1 MFLITSI
8 YKRVFDEFDLVQEGY
23 IVSFT
28 SIEDFVS
35 NSNDFVFND
44 IYFDILDTDTKCII
58 SKLNFVQL
66 LDYYDKGNLIG
77 VLDFSGYI
85 IVYTTNIHDYYFRNI
100 GSIERFDSPTG
111 KTSVAFFKE
120 VTGCEDF
127 NYSDKYKIV
136 DGHKV
141 YTILEPQDYKFF
153 NQCGIDFYCK
163 PLYTC
168 NTALDL
174 YKYLY
179 NNLEIT
185 CESLVYLVL
194 NDGIILKL
202 NFTDKV
208 LNFLIKLKVL
218 KR

>member
-1 MFLITSI
+1 MLLITSI
-8 YKRVFDEFDLVQEGY
+8 YKRVFNEFDLVQEGY

-35 NSNDFVFND
+35 NSNEFVLRE
-44 IYFDILDTDTKCII
+44 IYFDILDTDTKNII

-77 VLDFSGYI
+77 VLDFSGYV
-85 IVYTTNIHDYYFRNI
+85 IVRTTNIHDYYFRNV
-100 GSIERFDSPTG
+100 GSIERFSSPTG

-127 NYSDKYKIV
+127 NNSTEYKIIN
-136 DGHKV
+136 GSRV
-141 YTILEPQDYKFF
+141 YTILEPQSYTFF
-153 NQCGIDFYCK
+153 NQIGVDFYCK

-168 NTALDL
+168 STALDL

-194 NDGIILKL
+194 NGGLILKL